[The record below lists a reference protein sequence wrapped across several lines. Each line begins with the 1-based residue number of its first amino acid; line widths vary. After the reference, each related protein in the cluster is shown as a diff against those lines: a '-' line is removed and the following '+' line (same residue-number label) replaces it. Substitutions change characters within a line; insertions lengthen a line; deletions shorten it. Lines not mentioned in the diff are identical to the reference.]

1 LTNFTDKTKIE
12 IFCGTGGVGKTTL
25 ATSRAI
31 FLSSQG
37 KKILLITIDPSKRLK
52 QILNLSESDAGQTH
66 QVQFE
71 TKLET
76 SSITELDAILMSPT
90 HTFQEMNL
98 SSEKKNKI
106 LEILM
111 RPNGGMNEI
120 MAIIEVQKQINSKK
134 YDVIVLDTPPGK
146 HFLDFLKA
154 TQKIDRFFD
163 KSFVEIFKYFGKKF
177 KSSKIGFAPKKVIG
191 LVVST
196 GLKKLLKYLELVTG
210 KEFVE
215 EFVDAI
221 FTLYNNKEKFV
232 AALSFQKF
240 LESDSSYELFLVAST
255 EQQKLDE
262 ILEIQKKS
270 THFSSEKTS
279 VLINKS
285 IKKRLDLVDDENLIK
300 EELTILEYFKMLEE
314 KVSQFSSQYFG
325 KFRTFEESIST
336 SPKDQVYD
344 LIKEWEV
351 YDKE

>member
-1 LTNFTDKTKIE
+1 MLMDNTQLE

-31 FLSSQG
+31 FLSTIG
-37 KKILLITIDPSKRLK
+37 KNVLLITIDPSKRLK
-52 QILNLSESDAGQTH
+52 QILNLNDSDAGETH
-66 QVQFE
+66 QVEFEYKSHFSTKVQF
-71 TKLET
+71 
-76 SSITELDAILMSPT
+76 DAILMSPT
-90 HTFQEMNL
+90 HTFEAMKI

-120 MAIIEVQKQINSKK
+120 MAIIEVQKQINSQK

-146 HFLDFLKA
+146 HFLDFLRA

-163 KSFVEIFKYFGKKF
+163 KSFIEIFKFFGKKF
-177 KSSKIGFAPKKVIG
+177 NNTKIGFAPKKVIG

-196 GLKKLLKYLELVTG
+196 GFKKLLQYLEMVTG

-221 FTLYNNKEKFV
+221 FTLYNNKEKFIS
-232 AALSFQKF
+232 ALSFQKF
-240 LESDSSYELFLVAST
+240 LENDSSYQLFLVAST

-270 THFSSEKTS
+270 SHFSSEKTS

-285 IKKRLDLVDDENLIK
+285 IKKRLDLVDESSITS
-300 EELTILEYFKMLEE
+300 EELTILNYFKKLEE
-314 KVSQFSSQYFG
+314 KVNQFSNLYFG
-325 KFRTFEESIST
+325 KFKTFAESLST
-336 SPKDQVYD
+336 SPKDQVFD
-344 LIKEWEV
+344 LAKEWESH
-351 YDKE
+351 DKK

>member
-1 LTNFTDKTKIE
+1 LNSSTLNTKIE

-25 ATSRAI
+25 ATSRALA
-31 FLSSQG
+31 LSAKN
-37 KKILLITIDPSKRLK
+37 KKVLLITIDPSKRLK
-52 QILNLSESDAGQTH
+52 QILNLKDSDAGEKHFVEFNDDLISNEKVT
-66 QVQFE
+66 F
-71 TKLET
+71 
-76 SSITELDAILMSPT
+76 DAILMSPT
-90 HTFQEMNL
+90 HTFKEMNL
-98 SSEKKNKI
+98 LTEKPNKI

-120 MAIIEVQKQINSKK
+120 MAIIEVQKHINSKL

-163 KSFVEIFKYFGKKF
+163 KSFIELFKFFGKKF
-177 KSSKIGFAPKKVIG
+177 TNTKIGFTPKKVLG

-232 AALSFQKF
+232 AALSFQKHI
-240 LESDSSYELFLVAST
+240 ENDSAYELFLVAST

-270 THFSSEKTS
+270 SHFSSEKTS

-285 IKKRLDLVDDENLIK
+285 NKKRLDLVDERTLTDDEKN
-300 EELTILEYFKMLEE
+300 ILSYFKLLED
-314 KVSQFSSQYFG
+314 KVNDFSNKYFG
-325 KFRTFEESIST
+325 KFKTFEESLST
-336 SPKDQVYD
+336 SPKQQVFD
-344 LIKEWEV
+344 LVQEWEG
-351 YDKE
+351 YDKK